1 MSTTPR
7 RFGKYELQTILG
19 QGGMAE
25 VWKAFDTQLQR
36 YVAIKLLHANLQAD
50 PGFVSRFTREA
61 QMVAALRHPNIV
73 QIYDFHISEASDA
86 GTSEV
91 DTIAYMVMEYIKGS
105 TLASYMYDLSLAQHI
120 PSAAE
125 IIRLFTPISLAIDYA
140 HQQGMIHR
148 DIKPANILLDQTHAV
163 RNPMG
168 EPILSD
174 FGLAKVKTASS
185 MTIAGAILGTPL
197 YISPEQIQ
205 NHQVNHQSDLYALA
219 VVLYEIFAG
228 RPPFQGDNMQGILVQ
243 HLIEVPTRPHLIN
256 PQLPPELSEVLLK
269 GLAKK
274 PQERFPSAS
283 ALTAAVAEAFN
294 LSLPEDLKQAVS
306 MSTNAHRPG
315 EVSHLA
321 DSSSLASVSSEDAT
335 IPPSSRSEIL
345 GKSARLTSQQEAN
358 SQVERPW
365 HVPFSRNPFFT
376 GRGQLLE
383 QLYEQFH
390 RIDTSIPNPSL
401 ALSGLGGIG
410 KTQIVVEYAY
420 RYRSE
425 YRAVLWARADSRE
438 TLVADFMSLA
448 RLLDLPGHDAPDQ
461 MLVVNAMKGW
471 MEQQEG
477 WLLIL
482 DNADD
487 LRLLANFLP
496 GGGKGHVLMTTRA
509 QATGKIARCISVEK
523 LELSESVQLILRRA
537 KLLNPDEPLK
547 NASEAIIEEARE
559 LITELDG
566 LPLAIDQA
574 GAYIEEIGC
583 SISEYLGLFR
593 RRKLA
598 LLKRQSSVSADYPHT
613 VASTWALSFQQVE
626 QTDPAAAELLRLC
639 AFLQPD
645 AIPEAIFTQGAEYLG
660 ATLQEVADDP
670 FLLNEAIQLLR
681 RYSLVKRDPET
692 KQLNMHRL
700 VQVVLRENLDAQ
712 AQQQWAERS
721 IRALNAAFP
730 SVEFA
735 NWNRC
740 ELFLPHAQVS
750 ARLIEQYR
758 LLLPEAA
765 SLLHSTG
772 RYLRDRGQYTLAEPL
787 LQRAL
792 SIREQIPG
800 TEQSEIAS
808 ILNDLVEIY
817 EYLGKFPLAEPL
829 MQRALTLQEQAL
841 GANHPDVAES
851 LNNLAGIYMFQGKY
865 PLAEPLMQRAL
876 SIREQALGANHPD
889 VAESLHNLAGIYMYQ
904 GKYQAAEP
912 LFQRAFALQEQ
923 SMGSEHPGTL
933 TMLGNLANLYM
944 LQGNYSESE
953 RLNQGVLEK
962 KERVLGPEH
971 PVTAITLYNLAQ
983 LHYFQ
988 GRYEQ
993 AETLAQR
1000 ALTIQEQALGAENPR
1015 TMQVVLYLAQMY
1027 QAQGKYEQAESLY
1040 QRAAGG
1046 FERQLGSEHP
1056 YLADTL
1062 TNLARLY
1069 VLQGHDEQAELLY
1082 KRALAIYEKLL
1093 ESSHPSIA
1101 QTLHYM
1107 AQLYEKQGHA
1117 EQAELLYQR
1126 ALTIREQALGPEH
1139 PATVA
1144 TREAFSALLRKQPS
1158 LISQPQVSTSQ

>member
-1 MSTTPR
+1 
-7 RFGKYELQTILG
+7 
-19 QGGMAE
+19 MAE

-86 GTSEV
+86 GNSRV

-105 TLASYMYDLSLAQHI
+105 TLASYMDSMSREQHT

-140 HQQGMIHR
+140 HSQGMIHR
-148 DIKPANILLDQTHAV
+148 DIKPANILLDQTHTV

-185 MTIAGAILGTPL
+185 MTLAGAILGTPL
-197 YISPEQIQ
+197 YISPEQVQ
-205 NHQVNHQSDLYALA
+205 NRQVNQQSDLYALA

-228 RPPFQGDNMQGILVQ
+228 RPPFQGDNVQGILMQ
-243 HLIEVPTRPHLIN
+243 HLIEVPTAPHLIN
-256 PQLPPELSEVLLK
+256 PQLPPALSEVLLK

-274 PQERFPSAS
+274 PQERFSSAS
-283 ALTAAVAEAFN
+283 TLTAAVAEAFN
-294 LSLPEDLKQAVS
+294 LSMPEDLKQAVS
-306 MSTNAHRPG
+306 MSTNAHG
-315 EVSHLA
+315 SAELSHLPG
-321 DSSSLASVSSEDAT
+321 SSASESVSLEEAT
-335 IPPSSRSEIL
+335 IPPSNRSEFVS
-345 GKSARLTSQQEAN
+345 KSETLSSQQYDN
-358 SQVERPW
+358 SQIERPW

-376 GRGQLLE
+376 GRNQLLE
-383 QLYEQFH
+383 QLYEEFH
-390 RIDTSIPNPSL
+390 RTDTSISNQPL

-410 KTQIVVEYAY
+410 KTQLAIEYAY
-420 RYRSE
+420 QYRNK
-425 YRAVLWARADSRE
+425 YRAVFWGRAESRG

-448 RLLDLPGHDAPDQ
+448 RLLDLPGQDAQDQ
-461 MLVVNAMKGW
+461 MLAVNALKSW
-471 MEQQEG
+471 MEQQGG

-487 LRLLANFLP
+487 LRLLADFLP
-496 GGGKGHVLMTTRA
+496 GGGKGHILLTTRA
-509 QATGKIARCISVEK
+509 QATGRIARCISVEK

-537 KLLNPDEPLK
+537 KLLSPDEPLE
-547 NASEAIIEEARE
+547 NASEAIIEEAKE

-583 SISEYLGLFR
+583 SISEYLQLFR
-593 RRKLA
+593 RRKFA

-660 ATLQEVADDP
+660 ETLQEVADDP
-670 FLLNEAIQLLR
+670 LLLNEAIQLLR
-681 RYSLVKRDPET
+681 RYSLVKRDPDT

-700 VQVVLRENLDAQ
+700 VQVVIRENLDAQ
-712 AQQQWAERS
+712 AQRQWAERS
-721 IRALNAAFP
+721 VRSVNAAFP

-750 ARLIEQYR
+750 SQLIERYH
-758 LLLPEAA
+758 LLLPEA
-765 SLLHSTG
+765 SNLLQATG
-772 RYLRDRGQYTLAEPL
+772 RYLRDRGQYALAEPL

-792 SIREQIPG
+792 SIREQTAG
-800 TEQSEIAS
+800 TEHSEIAS
-808 ILNDLVEIY
+808 ILNDLVEVY
-817 EYLGKFPLAEPL
+817 EYLGKYLLAEPL

-851 LNNLAGIYMFQGKY
+851 LNNLAGIYMYQGKY

-876 SIREQALGANHPD
+876 TIREQALGADHPD
-889 VAESLHNLAGIYMYQ
+889 VAESLSNLAHIYVLQ

-912 LFQRAFALQEQ
+912 LFQHALVLQEQ

-933 TMLGNLANLYM
+933 RILANLANLYT
-944 LQGNYSESE
+944 LQGNYSEGE
-953 RLNQGVLEK
+953 RLNERVLEQR
-962 KERVLGPEH
+962 ERVLGPEH
-971 PVTAITLYNLAQ
+971 TSTAITLYSLAQ

-1000 ALTIQEQALGAENPR
+1000 ALTLHEQALGVENPR
-1015 TMQVVLYLAQMY
+1015 TLQVVLYLALIY
-1027 QAQGKYEQAESLY
+1027 QAQGQYEQAESLY

-1069 VLQGHDEQAELLY
+1069 VLQDHDEQAELLY
-1082 KRALAIYEKLL
+1082 QRSLAIYEKLL

-1101 QTLHYM
+1101 QTQHYM
-1107 AQLYEKQGHA
+1107 AQLYVKQGHD
-1117 EQAELLYQR
+1117 EQARLLYQQ

-1139 PATVA
+1139 PSTVA
-1144 TREAFSALLRKQPS
+1144 TREALSVLLSRQKS
-1158 LISQPQVSTSQ
+1158 LISQPQVSTS